1 MMDEEAYRA
10 GGPMRTA
17 SVTGVGM
24 RSWLGVPLLKEGKLL
39 GVFTIYRG
47 EVRPFSEKEI
57 ALVASFAEQAVI
69 AIENVRLFEEVQ
81 ARTHELSEA
90 LEYQTATSDVLSVIS
105 RAPSQLQPV
114 FDAIVETAA
123 RLCEAE
129 FAMLFELRDG
139 RYHVAAAN
147 NAHAEMIKYA

>member
-47 EVRPFSEKEI
+47 EVRPFSDKEI
-57 ALVASFAEQAVI
+57 ALVTSFAEQAVI
-69 AIENVRLFEEVQ
+69 AIENVRLFDEVQ
-81 ARTHELSEA
+81 ARTAEVTET
-90 LEYQTATSDVLSVIS
+90 LEQQTATSEVLKVIS
-105 RAPSQLQPV
+105 SSLTDTQ
-114 FDAIVETAA
+114 
-123 RLCEAE
+123 
-129 FAMLFELRDG
+129 
-139 RYHVAAAN
+139 
-147 NAHAEMIKYA
+147 